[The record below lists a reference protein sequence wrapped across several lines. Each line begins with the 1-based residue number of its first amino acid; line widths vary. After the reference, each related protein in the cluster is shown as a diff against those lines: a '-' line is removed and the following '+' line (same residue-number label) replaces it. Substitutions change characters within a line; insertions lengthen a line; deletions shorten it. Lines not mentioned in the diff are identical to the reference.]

1 MFNLFR
7 HYRIEAKLNR
17 YAVLFSL
24 SVVLAWLYF
33 SFIEKSFVGKIM
45 SGEALLVDFVLGLPL
60 IFMFTVIIY
69 ACAYWLCKW
78 LVIFFLPHA
87 MIPYSLKDQMSDD
100 ETKHQEE
107 AHGENYWQDND
118 KSVDHPT
125 ETDAT
130 QHKESQPRSQKK
142 HDAAD

>member
-107 AHGENYWQDND
+107 THGENYWQDND

-125 ETDAT
+125 ETDST
-130 QHKESQPRSQKK
+130 QHKENQPRSQKN

>member
-1 MFNLFR
+1 MFDLFR

-24 SVVLAWLYF
+24 SIVLAWLYF

-69 ACAYWLCKW
+69 ACAYWFCKW

-87 MIPYSLKDQMSDD
+87 MIPYSLKNQMNED
-100 ETKHQEE
+100 ETKLQEE
-107 AHGENYWQDND
+107 THGEDYWHDND
-118 KSVDHPT
+118 KNSHS
-125 ETDAT
+125 ETDSI
-130 QHKESQPRSQKK
+130 QNKESKSRLQNN
-142 HDAAD
+142 HDASD